1 MLRPEKMDVL
11 DDEMVEIY
19 RRMSGAER
27 LRIAFGL
34 FASARRMLT
43 NHLRSKHPDWNEEA
57 IRREVARRISRG
69 VVDGRSR

>member
-1 MLRPEKMDVL
+1 MRWPEKMDVL

-19 RRMSGAER
+19 RHMSGAER

-34 FASARRMLT
+34 FSSARRMLT

-69 VVDGRSR
+69 VVDGSG